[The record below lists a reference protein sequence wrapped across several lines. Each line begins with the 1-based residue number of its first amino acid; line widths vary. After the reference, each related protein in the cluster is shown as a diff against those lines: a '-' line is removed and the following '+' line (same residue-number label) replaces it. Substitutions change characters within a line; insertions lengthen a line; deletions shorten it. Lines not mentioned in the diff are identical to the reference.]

1 MDNKS
6 HRKKD
11 SVSWLI
17 IKVPNLSNLDND
29 KSHDSSKSLKSD
41 KGNINDPLCVKA
53 DFDKITKLKQKL
65 FLETKHSK
73 SFYK

>member
-6 HRKKD
+6 HHKKD

-17 IKVPNLSNLDND
+17 VKVPNLSNLDND

-41 KGNINDPLCVKA
+41 KGNINDPLCN
-53 DFDKITKLKQKL
+53 
-65 FLETKHSK
+65 
-73 SFYK
+73 